1 MTNIETPS
9 LSQIQARSSSKKKGR
24 SGASHEQDRPNSAAS
39 LGTLTIGYAEAL
51 KIILEAEES
60 SIFSPLQREELKAIA
75 SHWLQAPLE
84 SPILLD
90 DTFRKKWLSLLRTN
104 CQLQVKKSVSELP
117 LNEGSSGTVHIDFSV
132 LPFPPVEKPKFTFID
147 LFAGIGGFRIALQEL
162 GGKCVF
168 SSEWEPHAKETYLNN
183 YGEVPFG
190 DITRFTQSG
199 SSEALLAN
207 GVPPHTI
214 LCGGFPC
221 QPFSQA
227 GLKRGFDDARG
238 TLFFDIL
245 KIALD
250 QRPPVLFLENVKRLK
265 THDSGNT
272 FKIICNSLR
281 DINYKVYAKV
291 LRAADFGVPQNR
303 ERIFIV
309 AFADPIHFEFP
320 KSIPD
325 SQKQS
330 LSSILEPD
338 PDPKYTISDAL
349 WAGHQ
354 RRLKEH
360 REKGNGFGYSLFNK
374 DSKYVNTISARYWK
388 DGSEILIEQKGK
400 NPRILT
406 PRECAR
412 IQGFPE
418 QFKFHCSKRYAY
430 QQFGNSVAKPV
441 IRAVM
446 DNILF
451 HMRNPMPVQDL
462 ADIFSPVVG

>member
-1 MTNIETPS
+1 
-9 LSQIQARSSSKKKGR
+9 LRR
-24 SGASHEQDRPNSAAS
+24 HCLLASRNAAS
-39 LGTLTIGYAEAL
+39 GLP
-51 KIILEAEES
+51 EET
-60 SIFSPLQREELKAIA
+60 
-75 SHWLQAPLE
+75 SHPC
-84 SPILLD
+84 P
-90 DTFRKKWLSLLRTN
+90 
-104 CQLQVKKSVSELP
+104 
-117 LNEGSSGTVHIDFSV
+117 VHIDFSD
-132 LPFPPVEKPKFTFID
+132 LPFPPEAKPKFTFID
-147 LFAGIGGFRIALQEL
+147 LFAGIGGFRIALQES

-168 SSEWEPHAKETYLNN
+168 SSEWEPHAKETYFNN

-190 DITRFTQSG
+190 DITKFTQSDSG
-199 SSEALLAN
+199 DALISN
-207 GVPPHTI
+207 GIPSHTI

-245 KIALD
+245 KIARDL
-250 QRPPVLFLENVKRLK
+250 RPPVLFLENVKRLK

-272 FKIICNSLR
+272 FKVICNSLR

-291 LRAADFGVPQNR
+291 LRASDFGVPQNR

-309 AFADPIHFEFP
+309 AFADPIYFDFP
-320 KSIPD
+320 KAID
-325 SQKQS
+325 ELDKQT
-330 LSSILEPD
+330 LSNILEPN
-338 PDPKYTISDAL
+338 PEAKYTISDAL

-388 DGSEILIEQKGK
+388 DGSEILIEQEGK

-451 HMRNPMPVQDL
+451 HMRNPMPAEDL
-462 ADIFSPVVG
+462 VDIFSPVIE

>member
-1 MTNIETPS
+1 VAKFQAPLAGS
-9 LSQIQARSSSKKKGR
+9 LIINHR
-24 SGASHEQDRPNSAAS
+24 
-39 LGTLTIGYAEAL
+39 EAL
-51 KIILEAEES
+51 RLILAAEGWS
-60 SIFSPLQREELKAIA
+60 DFKGVVKDELPAIV
-75 SHWLQAPLE
+75 SHWLQSPKDA
-84 SPILLD
+84 PILLD
-90 DTFRKKWLSLLRTN
+90 DSFRDRWLDLLRRHCLLASRN
-104 CQLQVKKSVSELP
+104 AALGLP
-117 LNEGSSGTVHIDFSV
+117 EETSHPRPVHIDFSD
-132 LPFPPVEKPKFTFID
+132 LPFPPEAKPKFTFID
-147 LFAGIGGFRIALQEL
+147 LFAGIGGFRIALQES

-168 SSEWEPHAKETYLNN
+168 SSEWEPHAKETYFNN

-190 DITRFTQSG
+190 DITKFTQSDSG
-199 SSEALLAN
+199 DALISN
-207 GVPPHTI
+207 GIPSHTI

-245 KIALD
+245 KIARDL
-250 QRPPVLFLENVKRLK
+250 RPPVLFLENVKRLK

-272 FKIICNSLR
+272 FKVICNSLR

-291 LRAADFGVPQNR
+291 LRASDFGVPQNR

-309 AFADPIHFEFP
+309 AFADPIYFDFP
-320 KSIPD
+320 KAID
-325 SQKQS
+325 ELDKQT
-330 LSSILEPD
+330 LSNILEPN
-338 PDPKYTISDAL
+338 PEAKYTISDAL

-388 DGSEILIEQKGK
+388 DGSEILIEQEGK

-451 HMRNPMPVQDL
+451 HMRNPMPAEDL
-462 ADIFSPVVG
+462 VDIFSPVIE

>member
-24 SGASHEQDRPNSAAS
+24 SGASQEQDRPNSAAS

-75 SHWLQAPLE
+75 SHWLQTPLE

-104 CQLQVKKSVSELP
+104 CQLEVKKSVSELP
-117 LNEGSSGTVHIDFSV
+117 LNEGSSGTVHIDFSD
-132 LPFPPVEKPKFTFID
+132 LPFPAVEKPKFTFID

-245 KIALD
+245 KIARD
-250 QRPPVLFLENVKRLK
+250 QRPPVLFLENVKRLN

-272 FKIICNSLR
+272 FKFICN
-281 DINYKVYAKV
+281 
-291 LRAADFGVPQNR
+291 
-303 ERIFIV
+303 
-309 AFADPIHFEFP
+309 
-320 KSIPD
+320 
-325 SQKQS
+325 
-330 LSSILEPD
+330 
-338 PDPKYTISDAL
+338 
-349 WAGHQ
+349 
-354 RRLKEH
+354 
-360 REKGNGFGYSLFNK
+360 
-374 DSKYVNTISARYWK
+374 
-388 DGSEILIEQKGK
+388 
-400 NPRILT
+400 
-406 PRECAR
+406 
-412 IQGFPE
+412 
-418 QFKFHCSKRYAY
+418 
-430 QQFGNSVAKPV
+430 
-441 IRAVM
+441 
-446 DNILF
+446 
-451 HMRNPMPVQDL
+451 
-462 ADIFSPVVG
+462 

>member
-1 MTNIETPS
+1 VNGVAKFQAPRDGS
-9 LSQIQARSSSKKKGR
+9 LVIKHQ
-24 SGASHEQDRPNSAAS
+24 
-39 LGTLTIGYAEAL
+39 EAL
-51 KIILEAEES
+51 GLICAAEETYS
-60 SIFSPLQREELKAIA
+60 QHTGIVKEELQAIV
-75 SHWLQAPLE
+75 SHWLQSPKDA
-84 SPILLD
+84 PILLD
-90 DTFRKKWLSLLRTN
+90 DSFRDRWLDLLRRHCLLASRN
-104 CQLQVKKSVSELP
+104 AASGLP
-117 LNEGSSGTVHIDFSV
+117 EETSHPCPVHIDFSD
-132 LPFPPVEKPKFTFID
+132 LPFPPEAKPKFTFID
-147 LFAGIGGFRIALQEL
+147 LFAGIGGFRIALQES

-168 SSEWEPHAKETYLNN
+168 SSEWEPHAKETYFNN

-190 DITRFTQSG
+190 DITKFTQSDSG
-199 SSEALLAN
+199 DALISN
-207 GVPPHTI
+207 GIPSHTI

-245 KIALD
+245 KIARDL
-250 QRPPVLFLENVKRLK
+250 RPPVLFLENVKRLK

-272 FKIICNSLR
+272 FKVICNSLR

-291 LRAADFGVPQNR
+291 LRASDFGVPQNR

-309 AFADPIHFEFP
+309 AFADPIYFDFP
-320 KSIPD
+320 KAID
-325 SQKQS
+325 ELDKQT
-330 LSSILEPD
+330 LSNILEPN
-338 PDPKYTISDAL
+338 PEAKYTISDAL

-441 IRAVM
+441 VKAIM
-446 DNILF
+446 ENILF
-451 HMRNPMPVQDL
+451 YMRNPIPAKIVTDV
-462 ADIFSPVVG
+462 FSPVVE